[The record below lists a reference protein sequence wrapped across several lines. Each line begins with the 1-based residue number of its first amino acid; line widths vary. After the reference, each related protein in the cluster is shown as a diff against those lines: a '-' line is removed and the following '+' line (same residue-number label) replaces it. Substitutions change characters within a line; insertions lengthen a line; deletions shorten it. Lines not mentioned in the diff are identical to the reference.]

1 MDLFNKIK
9 QYFNTIKSGSKNK
22 PSLLKRFKLKAS
34 TKKQNARLF
43 FYTDGFQLS
52 AAIIAPK
59 DKRLEILASAQSNQ
73 LTEQTLA
80 DLLLNLSTQ
89 VEQLPE
95 HAIMLHSR
103 MALGLLDLPIADNKA
118 LTEDKISNIVR
129 WEMESLYNEQAPQWN
144 IGSLLVQLGIITDLE
159 RDHIV
164 ETQKQNKQCAASF
177 GGKLPRFGEIVVSQG
192 QLDQTT
198 LEHYLSLQ
206 NEMQESDNSLMSGWY
221 KSAQGSTLFCTAM
234 STQEQYRW
242 IKLFDQNQL
251 RIDRFYP
258 VSGSI
263 AALIS
268 PESSQ
273 CILELHPNFL
283 VFSLLEKGV
292 VREIE
297 IFNTLERSLS
307 IDDVLNLIQQYDSQ
321 IDVFYL
327 WGNHARTE
335 ALFEQL
341 KSKISKP
348 LVFVNWPAEKLIE
361 TSKFKPDNF
370 LCPLLGVAQ
379 DYFYQDLNNGR
390 IPYVIGMPPPPRFYQ
405 QKKWQAGIGVSFVL
419 LSLIGTEVYFNQQVK
434 QSQAD
439 IDKLSRNYKTLKKN
453 NKELNRDNKRYLKLE
468 NKMYTLETEF
478 ESLQRQK
485 KAIEENLIERQ
496 KFMQAFLPLLIKSI
510 DKDVVLDNLDEVS
523 WYQFRVKGW
532 ALNLN
537 AVNRFENALIKHLH
551 GFNMLISKSPSSL
564 MKSGDLAGAYQFD
577 FQLIRDH
584 EKNK

>member
-1 MDLFNKIK
+1 MNLFNKIK
-9 QYFNTIKSGSKNK
+9 QYFNTLKSEPKNR
-22 PSLLKRFKLKAS
+22 STFLTRFKLKTSAS
-34 TKKQNARLF
+34 KQNARLF
-43 FYTDGFQLS
+43 FYTDGFQIS
-52 AAIIAPK
+52 AAIIAPE
-59 DKRLEILASAQSNQ
+59 DKRLVILASAQSNQ
-73 LTEQTLA
+73 LTDQTLA

-89 VEQLPE
+89 VEQLPD

-103 MALGLLDLPIADNKA
+103 MALGLLDLPMADNTA

-164 ETQKQNKQCAASF
+164 ETQKQNKQRAASF

-192 QLDQTT
+192 KLDQTT
-198 LEHYLSLQ
+198 LEQYLSLQ
-206 NEMQESDNSLMSGWY
+206 NEMQETDNSLMSGWY
-221 KSAQGSTLFCTAM
+221 KSSKDSVLFCAAM

-242 IKLFDQNQL
+242 INLFDQNQL

-263 AALIS
+263 AALVN
-268 PESSQ
+268 PEASQ
-273 CILELHPNFL
+273 CILELHSNSL
-283 VFSLLEKGV
+283 VFSLLENGV
-292 VREIE
+292 AQVIE

-321 IDVFYL
+321 IEVFYL

-341 KSKISKP
+341 KQKISKP
-348 LVFVNWPAEKLIE
+348 LFFVNWPAEKIVE
-361 TSKFKPDNF
+361 ASEFKADNF

-379 DYFYQDLNNGR
+379 DYFYQDLNHGR

-405 QKKWQAGIGVSFVL
+405 QKKWQAGIGISVVL
-419 LSLIGTEVYFNQQVK
+419 LSLIGTEGYFNQQVN
-434 QSQAD
+434 QSQVD
-439 IDKLSRNYKTLKKN
+439 IEKLTKNYKTLKKN
-453 NKELNRDNKRYLKLE
+453 NKKLNRDNKRYLKLE
-468 NKMYTLETEF
+468 NKMYALETAF
-478 ESLQRQK
+478 ETLQVQK
-485 KAIEENLIERQ
+485 KAVEENLIERQ

-537 AVNRFENALIKHLH
+537 AVNRFENALIKHLQD
-551 GFNMLISKSPSSL
+551 FNMRISKSPSSL
-564 MKSGDLAGAYQFD
+564 MKGGDLAGAYQFD
-577 FQLIRDH
+577 FQLIRDD
-584 EKNK
+584 EKIK